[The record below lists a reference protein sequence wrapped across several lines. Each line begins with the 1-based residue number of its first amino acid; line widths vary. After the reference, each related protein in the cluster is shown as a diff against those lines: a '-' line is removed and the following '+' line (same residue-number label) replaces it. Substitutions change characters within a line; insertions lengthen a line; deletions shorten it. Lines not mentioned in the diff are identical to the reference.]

1 MTTKQQREQK
11 SRTYN
16 TFCAESVW
24 FDALGGYVEKT
35 RLLDTLHRYETTLNR
50 INENDANGHPRPVKE
65 VRDGKRYEYDVE
77 DVVWTRADEKKEQR
91 IQSSVREIAEKLGFA
106 VRFNG
111 DPRGGAIRFVLPS
124 GASNNFD
131 GETWGI
137 YW

>member
-35 RLLDTLHRYETTLNR
+35 RLLDRLHRYETTLSR

-65 VRDGKRYEYDVE
+65 VRDGKWYEYDVE
-77 DVVWTRADEKKEQR
+77 DQEWAARDATKEAR
-91 IQSSVREIAEKLGFA
+91 IQDKIRAIAVQLGFA
-106 VRFNG
+106 VQFNG